1 MIMYAK
7 VSFLTLLIASSGLS
21 ACATDSK
28 PGAAGAMPEARATSV
43 IVPIALEKSYLEG
56 KGLVLED
63 ASEYDEYVESD
74 EDRNPSSSHDFHVG
88 KIAVTVIEAG
98 PGKVHIDGLPYDE
111 FVQILEG
118 RLILTLDDGR
128 SFEFE
133 QGDSFVVPKGYVG
146 YWEMPEPYREL
157 VVVDTEMMGSN

>member
-1 MIMYAK
+1 MYAH
-7 VSFLTLLIASSGLS
+7 VPFLTLLIASSVLS
-21 ACATDSK
+21 ACATNEA
-28 PGAAGAMPEARATSV
+28 PGTAEAMPKTLASSV

-63 ASEYDEYVESD
+63 PSEYDEYVESD
-74 EDRNPSSSHDFHVG
+74 EDRSPSSSHTFHVG
-88 KIAVTVIEAG
+88 KILVTVIEAG

-111 FVQILEG
+111 FVQILED

-133 QGDSFVVPKGYVG
+133 QGDFFVVPKGYVG
-146 YWEMPEPYREL
+146 TWDMPEPYREL
-157 VVVDTEMMGSN
+157 VVIDTETMGSN

>member
-1 MIMYAK
+1 MNAK
-7 VSFLTLLIASSGLS
+7 IQFLTLLLVSITLS

-28 PGAAGAMPEARATSV
+28 PGTAEAIQEAAPTSA
-43 IVPIALEKSYLEG
+43 IVPIALEKSYVEG

-74 EDRNPSSSHDFHVG
+74 EDRAPSSSHTFHLG

-133 QGDSFVVPKGYVG
+133 QGDSLVVPKGYVG
-146 YWEMPEPYREL
+146 SWEMPEPYREL
-157 VVVDTEMMGSN
+157 VVIDTEAMGSN

>member
-1 MIMYAK
+1 MHAK
-7 VSFLTLLIASSGLS
+7 IPFLISFLALSLVS

-28 PGAAGAMPEARATSV
+28 PGTAEAIQEAAPTSA
-43 IVPIALEKSYLEG
+43 IVPIALEKSYVEG

-74 EDRNPSSSHDFHVG
+74 ENRSPSSSHTFHLG
-88 KIAVTVIEAG
+88 KILVTVIEAG

-133 QGDSFVVPKGYVG
+133 QGDSLVVPKGYVG
-146 YWEMPEPYREL
+146 SWEMPEPYREL
-157 VVVDTEMMGSN
+157 VVIDTEAMGSN